1 MLSGFVRR
9 ALFVFAVASSAGYA
23 VSAHAQRVIS
33 DSEAQR
39 LTLASLIEAPRPV
52 VMRHHQVAAVH
63 AHHATAHTTAVAHH
77 AVYHA
82 GKHDTSHSKQH
93 LVHLASSSHVHKVDR
108 HARHHT

>member
-1 MLSGFVRR
+1 
-9 ALFVFAVASSAGYA
+9 
-23 VSAHAQRVIS
+23 
-33 DSEAQR
+33 
-39 LTLASLIEAPRPV
+39 
-52 VMRHHQVAAVH
+52 
-63 AHHATAHTTAVAHH
+63 VAHH